1 MNSAEYSPPENAALV
16 SWRKTS
22 LLGRLIGLLSPWRST
37 SYLLSYADVIATVII
52 CLVIIAAPFTNNSLV
67 GVILLAGGGFWG
79 LLTIAE
85 INKNQITS
93 VHLWL
98 LVYWFVSVVATAFS
112 PLKAEALSGLI
123 KFTLYLLFFALVSHT
138 LRKPKCLSWVTTVYL
153 LVSLIVSAYGIRQ
166 EFIGVEPLATWTD
179 PNSPLA
185 DDTRVYSYLGNPNL
199 LAGYLIPAVAF
210 SLGAL
215 IVWQTLS
222 QKILAGFALFINL
235 ACVYF
240 TDSRGGWLALVATA
254 IIFLLCFK
262 FWWAENL
269 SPFWR
274 RWLIPITI
282 LCFCV
287 LLGIA
292 VLISEPLQIR
302 LISLFQWRGDSSNN
316 FRINVWL
323 AVLQMLRDHTL
334 IGIGP
339 GNEVFNKI
347 YPLYMQTKYTALSA
361 YSIFLEI
368 ALETGILG
376 IFSFLA
382 MIVATVIRGLK
393 LISGFKISNNKQAIW
408 VIACLASM
416 AGLATQ
422 GLFDTVWY
430 RPQVNTLWWL
440 CVAII
445 AAIPFSNSSSSAQE
459 NYSSESD

>member
-1 MNSAEYSPPENAALV
+1 MNSAEYSSPENTIIV
-16 SWRKTS
+16 PWRKSS
-22 LLGRLIGLLSPWRST
+22 LFGRLIGLLSHWRSS

-52 CLVIIAAPFTNNSLV
+52 CLLIIAAPFTNNSLV

-85 INKNQITS
+85 INKNQVTAI
-93 VHLWL
+93 HLWL
-98 LVYWFVSVVATAFS
+98 LAYWLVSVVATAFS

-123 KFTLYLLFFALVSHT
+123 KFTLYLLFFALASHT
-138 LRKPKCLSWVTTVYL
+138 LRKPQFLSWITTVYL

-166 EFIGVEPLATWTD
+166 EFIGVDPLATWTD

-185 DDTRVYSYLGNPNL
+185 NDTRVYSYLGNPNL
-199 LAGYLIPAVAF
+199 LASYLIPAVAF

-215 IVWQTLS
+215 IVWRTLS
-222 QKILAGFALFINL
+222 QKMLAGFALCINV

-254 IIFLLCFK
+254 VVFLLCFK
-262 FWWAENL
+262 FWWAEYL

-274 RWLIPITI
+274 RWLIPVTI
-282 LCFCV
+282 LAFV
-287 LLGIA
+287 ILVGIA
-292 VLISEPLQIR
+292 FITSEPLRIR
-302 LISLFQWRGDSSNN
+302 LKSLIEWRGDSSNN
-316 FRINVWL
+316 FRINVWI
-323 AVLQMLRDHTL
+323 AVLQMLRDHPL

-361 YSIFLEI
+361 YSIVLEI

-376 IFSFLA
+376 IFSFVA
-382 MIVATVIRGLK
+382 MIVATVMRGIK
-393 LISGFKISNNKQAIW
+393 LIRALKFNNNVQAMW
-408 VIACLASM
+408 VIASLASM

-422 GLFDTVWY
+422 GFVDTVWY

-445 AAIPFSNSSSSAQE
+445 TAVSFPTFSLREE
-459 NYSSESD
+459 NNYSESD